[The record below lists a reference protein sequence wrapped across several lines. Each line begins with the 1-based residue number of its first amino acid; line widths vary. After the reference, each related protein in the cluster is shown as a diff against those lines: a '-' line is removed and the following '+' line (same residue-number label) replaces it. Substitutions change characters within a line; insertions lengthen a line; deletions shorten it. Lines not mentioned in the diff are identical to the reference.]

1 MIKLN
6 QIKPNFTEIILGEY
20 LTVYFSYKT
29 IIAFEVNNELT
40 ISENEWGPTTGK
52 HLNYINTDKTKRVP
66 HENVEKLFYEKVNIF
81 ALYNIKRQLSDA

>member
-20 LTVYFSYKT
+20 LKVYFSYKT
-29 IIAFEVNNELT
+29 IIAFELNNKLT

-52 HLNYINTDKTKRVP
+52 HLNYICSDKSKRISHADVYSS
-66 HENVEKLFYEKVNIF
+66 FYNNVNIF
-81 ALYNIKRQLSDA
+81 GLYNIKKQLSHA